1 MAQDTQLPSYQ
12 DAVSRLDWLE
22 LVAPY
27 VEYKDFSSLC
37 SVSTH
42 FYAIFAPRLWN
53 DPLVAVRRLG
63 LDPSDDLDWYL
74 TFAFDRVQ
82 HIRQSTLSL
91 ITTLDFRVFAKD
103 TAHFHNT
110 NRTIPE
116 TLRLLPRVLPNLRC
130 ILLDGHTEADPAT
143 LNAAPNSGA
152 SPPLLVLSMAHCEAQ
167 LPSAFFT
174 SNIFQ
179 HLVYLDVSGLPGSL
193 QPLLAV
199 AHGCRHLCH
208 LKALKA
214 RRREINDGL
223 ALQLFQAFKGRLWS
237 LDLSENNVTDAIIDE
252 FVALCFN
259 SPSLR
264 SQSRFM
270 AEGKLSSDGHG
281 NDSHGRFVSTQ
292 ESDWSGTFKHPE
304 RHFVDAPVYSADATR
319 DLQEDEAVR
328 SNGSAP
334 LRRDI
339 ADHVK
344 AALAGSM
351 DRPVPAWAEVP
362 HLDVCTA
369 PAGITHLHIS
379 DTHITSAGVERLI
392 RNSQG
397 QLEEL
402 SCDGLAFQPVQRSDA
417 RQSLPWPK
425 DVRLSG
431 VLGCSHVFRPVFSSN
446 LRALRVH
453 HSLVTQIPTLEV
465 EAFSK
470 MACNWLAETTVR
482 ERSEMAFS
490 QAFEPDLNPRLTS
503 LTLTN
508 IPRRSSGPVIEKLV
522 HFLKLLGLQER
533 AIQETSSSLSVSL
546 SSTRRCPA
554 LLRGVRHLRLEFE
567 AESTEDSAGFSTSDD
582 LDAGD
587 LLDGGEGF
595 SFFSDELHQPRPQ
608 NATKKQAADVEATA
622 MHLAD
627 PVTGRFTFFP
637 FSEYEGEYMDLHDTW
652 HGQSFQRKVWIGPG
666 VPTTAAINE
675 YMKLVQHSV
684 LRTRVGPATPDHIK
698 AGVPQGALL
707 FHAAWDAIVMP
718 PELKPPKPAK
728 LHEMRDVLEAI
739 KKFRLESRAE
749 YEAAKKAAVG
759 GMARVSRPL
768 QHSFWSGKLEVSVQQ
783 SVAHYR
789 APNYW
794 R

>member
-199 AHGCRHLCH
+199 AHGRRHLCH

-344 AALAGSM
+344 AAVAGSM

-362 HLDVCTA
+362 HLNVCTA

-392 RNSQG
+392 RSSQG

-425 DVRLSG
+425 DVRLS
-431 VLGCSHVFRPVFSSN
+431 
-446 LRALRVH
+446 
-453 HSLVTQIPTLEV
+453 
-465 EAFSK
+465 
-470 MACNWLAETTVR
+470 
-482 ERSEMAFS
+482 
-490 QAFEPDLNPRLTS
+490 
-503 LTLTN
+503 
-508 IPRRSSGPVIEKLV
+508 
-522 HFLKLLGLQER
+522 
-533 AIQETSSSLSVSL
+533 
-546 SSTRRCPA
+546 
-554 LLRGVRHLRLEFE
+554 
-567 AESTEDSAGFSTSDD
+567 EDSAGFSTSDD

-698 AGVPQGALL
+698 AGVPPGALL

-759 GMARVSRPL
+759 GMAGVSRPL

>member
-42 FYAIFAPRLWN
+42 FYAIFALRLWN

-174 SNIFQ
+174 STVFQ

-193 QPLLAV
+193 QPLLA
-199 AHGCRHLCH
+199 ASHGRRHLCH
-208 LKALKA
+208 LKVLKA

-223 ALQLFQAFKGRLWS
+223 ALQLFQAFRGRLWS

-281 NDSHGRFVSTQ
+281 NDSHGRFVSIH

-392 RNSQG
+392 RSSQG

-425 DVRLSG
+425 DVRLS
-431 VLGCSHVFRPVFSSN
+431 
-446 LRALRVH
+446 
-453 HSLVTQIPTLEV
+453 
-465 EAFSK
+465 
-470 MACNWLAETTVR
+470 
-482 ERSEMAFS
+482 
-490 QAFEPDLNPRLTS
+490 
-503 LTLTN
+503 
-508 IPRRSSGPVIEKLV
+508 
-522 HFLKLLGLQER
+522 
-533 AIQETSSSLSVSL
+533 
-546 SSTRRCPA
+546 
-554 LLRGVRHLRLEFE
+554 
-567 AESTEDSAGFSTSDD
+567 EDSAGFSTSDD

-627 PVTGRFTFFP
+627 PATGRFTFFP

-675 YMKLVQHSV
+675 YMKLVKHSV
-684 LRTRVGPATPDHIK
+684 LRTRIGPATPDHIK
-698 AGVPQGALL
+698 AGVPPGALL

-718 PELKPPKPAK
+718 PELKPPKPAE
-728 LHEMRDVLEAI
+728 LHGMRDVLEAI

-759 GMARVSRPL
+759 GMAGVSRPL

-789 APNYW
+789 APTYW

>member
-174 SNIFQ
+174 STVFQ

-193 QPLLAV
+193 QPLLA
-199 AHGCRHLCH
+199 ASHGRRHLCH
-208 LKALKA
+208 LKVLKA

-223 ALQLFQAFKGRLWS
+223 ALQLFQAFRGRLWS
-237 LDLSENNVTDAIIDE
+237 LDLSENNVTDAIVDE

-281 NDSHGRFVSTQ
+281 NDSHGRFVSIH

-392 RNSQG
+392 RSSQG

-417 RQSLPWPK
+417 RQSLPWAK
-425 DVRLSG
+425 DVRL
-431 VLGCSHVFRPVFSSN
+431 P
-446 LRALRVH
+446 
-453 HSLVTQIPTLEV
+453 
-465 EAFSK
+465 
-470 MACNWLAETTVR
+470 
-482 ERSEMAFS
+482 
-490 QAFEPDLNPRLTS
+490 
-503 LTLTN
+503 
-508 IPRRSSGPVIEKLV
+508 
-522 HFLKLLGLQER
+522 
-533 AIQETSSSLSVSL
+533 
-546 SSTRRCPA
+546 
-554 LLRGVRHLRLEFE
+554 
-567 AESTEDSAGFSTSDD
+567 EDSAGFSTSDD

-627 PVTGRFTFFP
+627 PVTGRFTFSP

-698 AGVPQGALL
+698 AGVPPGALL

-718 PELKPPKPAK
+718 PELKPPKPAE
-728 LHEMRDVLEAI
+728 LHGMWDVLEAI

-759 GMARVSRPL
+759 GMAGVSRPL

>member
-431 VLGCSHVFRPVFSSN
+431 
-446 LRALRVH
+446 
-453 HSLVTQIPTLEV
+453 
-465 EAFSK
+465 
-470 MACNWLAETTVR
+470 
-482 ERSEMAFS
+482 
-490 QAFEPDLNPRLTS
+490 
-503 LTLTN
+503 
-508 IPRRSSGPVIEKLV
+508 
-522 HFLKLLGLQER
+522 
-533 AIQETSSSLSVSL
+533 
-546 SSTRRCPA
+546 
-554 LLRGVRHLRLEFE
+554 
-567 AESTEDSAGFSTSDD
+567 FSTSDD

>member
-22 LVAPY
+22 LVTPY

-152 SPPLLVLSMAHCEAQ
+152 KPPLLVLSMAHCEAQ

-179 HLVYLDVSGLPGSL
+179 YLVYLDVSGLPGSL

-199 AHGCRHLCH
+199 AHGRRHLCH

-252 FVALCFN
+252 FVPLCCN

-264 SQSRFM
+264 SRSRFM

-392 RNSQG
+392 RSSQG

-431 VLGCSHVFRPVFSSN
+431 VLG
-446 LRALRVH
+446 
-453 HSLVTQIPTLEV
+453 
-465 EAFSK
+465 
-470 MACNWLAETTVR
+470 
-482 ERSEMAFS
+482 
-490 QAFEPDLNPRLTS
+490 
-503 LTLTN
+503 
-508 IPRRSSGPVIEKLV
+508 
-522 HFLKLLGLQER
+522 
-533 AIQETSSSLSVSL
+533 
-546 SSTRRCPA
+546 
-554 LLRGVRHLRLEFE
+554 
-567 AESTEDSAGFSTSDD
+567 FSTSDD

-595 SFFSDELHQPRPQ
+595 SFFSDELRQPRPQ

-637 FSEYEGEYMDLHDTW
+637 FSEYAGEYMDLHDTW

-675 YMKLVQHSV
+675 YMKLVQYSV

-698 AGVPQGALL
+698 AGVPPGALL

-759 GMARVSRPL
+759 GMAGVSRPL

>member
-37 SVSTH
+37 SVSRH

-143 LNAAPNSGA
+143 LNAAANSGA
-152 SPPLLVLSMAHCEAQ
+152 KPPLLVLSMAHCEAQ

-174 SNIFQ
+174 STVFQ

-193 QPLLAV
+193 QPLLA
-199 AHGCRHLCH
+199 ASHGRRHLCH
-208 LKALKA
+208 LKVLKA

-223 ALQLFQAFKGRLWS
+223 ALQLFQAFRGRLWS

-281 NDSHGRFVSTQ
+281 NDSHGRFVSVQ
-292 ESDWSGTFKHPE
+292 ESDWSGTFKHLE

-369 PAGITHLHIS
+369 AAGITHLHIS

-392 RNSQG
+392 RSSQG

-417 RQSLPWPK
+417 RQSLPWSK
-425 DVRLSG
+425 DVRLS
-431 VLGCSHVFRPVFSSN
+431 
-446 LRALRVH
+446 
-453 HSLVTQIPTLEV
+453 
-465 EAFSK
+465 
-470 MACNWLAETTVR
+470 
-482 ERSEMAFS
+482 
-490 QAFEPDLNPRLTS
+490 
-503 LTLTN
+503 
-508 IPRRSSGPVIEKLV
+508 
-522 HFLKLLGLQER
+522 
-533 AIQETSSSLSVSL
+533 
-546 SSTRRCPA
+546 
-554 LLRGVRHLRLEFE
+554 
-567 AESTEDSAGFSTSDD
+567 EDSAGFSTSDD

-627 PVTGRFTFFP
+627 PATGRFTFFP

-675 YMKLVQHSV
+675 YMKLVEHSV

-698 AGVPQGALL
+698 AGVPSGALL

-718 PELKPPKPAK
+718 PELKPPKPAE
-728 LHEMRDVLEAI
+728 LHGMRDVLEAI

-759 GMARVSRPL
+759 GMAGVSRPL

>member
-42 FYAIFAPRLWN
+42 FYATFAPRLWN

-82 HIRQSTLSL
+82 HVRQYTLSL

-174 SNIFQ
+174 SNVLQ

-193 QPLLAV
+193 QPLLAA
-199 AHGCRHLCH
+199 AHGRRHLCH
-208 LKALKA
+208 LKVLKA

-369 PAGITHLHIS
+369 AAGITHLHIS

-392 RNSQG
+392 RSSQG

-431 VLGCSHVFRPVFSSN
+431 
-446 LRALRVH
+446 
-453 HSLVTQIPTLEV
+453 
-465 EAFSK
+465 
-470 MACNWLAETTVR
+470 
-482 ERSEMAFS
+482 
-490 QAFEPDLNPRLTS
+490 
-503 LTLTN
+503 
-508 IPRRSSGPVIEKLV
+508 
-522 HFLKLLGLQER
+522 
-533 AIQETSSSLSVSL
+533 
-546 SSTRRCPA
+546 
-554 LLRGVRHLRLEFE
+554 
-567 AESTEDSAGFSTSDD
+567 FSTSDD
-582 LDAGD
+582 VDAGY
-587 LLDGGEGF
+587 LLDGGDGF

-637 FSEYEGEYMDLHDTW
+637 FSEYEGEYMDFHDTW

-666 VPTTAAINE
+666 VPTTAAFDE

-698 AGVPQGALL
+698 AGVPPGALL

-718 PELKPPKPAK
+718 PELKPPKPAE
-728 LHEMRDVLEAI
+728 LHGMRDVLEAI

-759 GMARVSRPL
+759 GMAGVSRPL

>member
-27 VEYKDFSSLC
+27 VEYEHFSRLC
-37 SVSTH
+37 SVSRH

-53 DPLVAVRRLG
+53 DPLLAVRRLG

-74 TFAFDRVQ
+74 AFAFDRVQ

-116 TLRLLPRVLPNLRC
+116 TLRLLPGVLPNLRC

-152 SPPLLVLSMAHCEAQ
+152 KPPLLVLSMAHCEAQ

-174 SNIFQ
+174 SNVLQ

-193 QPLLAV
+193 QPLLAA
-199 AHGCRHLCH
+199 AHGRRHLCH
-208 LKALKA
+208 LKVLKA

-223 ALQLFQAFKGRLWS
+223 ALQLFQAFKSRLWS
-237 LDLSENNVTDAIIDE
+237 LDLSENNITDAVIDE

-281 NDSHGRFVSTQ
+281 NDSHGRFVSIH
-292 ESDWSGTFKHPE
+292 ESDWSATFKHPE

-344 AALAGSM
+344 AALAG
-351 DRPVPAWAEVP
+351 
-362 HLDVCTA
+362 
-369 PAGITHLHIS
+369 
-379 DTHITSAGVERLI
+379 
-392 RNSQG
+392 
-397 QLEEL
+397 
-402 SCDGLAFQPVQRSDA
+402 
-417 RQSLPWPK
+417 K
-425 DVRLSG
+425 
-431 VLGCSHVFRPVFSSN
+431 
-446 LRALRVH
+446 
-453 HSLVTQIPTLEV
+453 
-465 EAFSK
+465 
-470 MACNWLAETTVR
+470 
-482 ERSEMAFS
+482 
-490 QAFEPDLNPRLTS
+490 
-503 LTLTN
+503 
-508 IPRRSSGPVIEKLV
+508 
-522 HFLKLLGLQER
+522 
-533 AIQETSSSLSVSL
+533 
-546 SSTRRCPA
+546 
-554 LLRGVRHLRLEFE
+554 
-567 AESTEDSAGFSTSDD
+567 DSAGFSTSDD

-608 NATKKQAADVEATA
+608 NATKKQAAVFEATA
-622 MHLAD
+622 MHLVD
-627 PVTGRFTFFP
+627 PATGRLAFFP
-637 FSEYEGEYMDLHDTW
+637 FSDYEGEYMDFHDTW
-652 HGQSFQRKVWIGPG
+652 RGQTFQRKVWIGPG
-666 VPTTAAINE
+666 VPAAAAVNE

-698 AGVPQGALL
+698 AGVPPGALL

-718 PELKPPKPAK
+718 PELKPPKPAE
-728 LHEMRDVLEAI
+728 LHGMRDVLEAI

-749 YEAAKKAAVG
+749 YEAAKKAAVE
-759 GMARVSRPL
+759 GMAEVRRPL